1 MPRIILISL
10 CSLLLLAGC
19 TSKAEPSI
27 STKQAN
33 AVAAANRAEQ
43 TSRANQDAD
52 ASAKK
57 QAGNGNHY
65 QATDDHIT
73 SATSAVAAVSQV
85 LNKPKQQTFGAVPTA
100 NQDAHGHH
108 YYQVDTYQKTADG
121 GRGHYLNSYFVYLD
135 GSITTK
141 QSN

>member
-1 MPRIILISL
+1 MTRAILISFCAL
-10 CSLLLLAGC
+10 FLLAGC
-19 TSKAEPSI
+19 TSQAEPSI

-33 AVAAANRAEQ
+33 SVAAANRAEQ
-43 TSRANQDAD
+43 TSRANAAAD

-57 QAGNGNHY
+57 QSGDHY
-65 QATDDHIT
+65 QAADDHIT
-73 SATSAVAAVSQV
+73 SATSAVAAVGQV
-85 LNKPKQQTFGAVPTA
+85 LNDPKQQTFGVVPTA

-108 YYQVDTYQKTADG
+108 YYQVDAYQKTANG

-141 QSN
+141 QAN

>member
-1 MPRIILISL
+1 MNRAILISL

-19 TSKAEPSI
+19 TSNAEPSI

-33 AVAAANRAEQ
+33 SVAAANRAEQ
-43 TSRANQDAD
+43 TSRANQAAD

-57 QAGNGNHY
+57 QSGDHY

-73 SATSAVAAVSQV
+73 SATSAVAAVDQV
-85 LNKPKQQTFGAVPTA
+85 LNKPKQQTFGAIPTA

-108 YYQVDTYQKTADG
+108 YYQVDTYQKMANG

-141 QSN
+141 QAN